1 MTAAVGFRIVD
12 GIAEL
17 TLSRPERGNALGPDL
32 VEAALEALEQSVA
45 KRARLI
51 VLRGAGRHFCTGFDL
66 SGLAQLSDGDLLLR
80 VVRIETLLQAV
91 HHAPVPT
98 LAVAHGSTFGAG
110 ADLVA
115 ACQLRWA
122 LPGARFAFPGAGFG
136 LALGTRRLA
145 LRVGGEAARD
155 LVGSGRRIDADEA
168 AALGLV
174 QRLVG
179 PDALGAEIAAVAGR
193 LVIDAETAARIWSLT
208 SPDTRD
214 ADMAALVSSAARP
227 GLGDRIAAYV
237 AALKASRGEGEKP

>member
-1 MTAAVGFRIVD
+1 MTAAVEFRLSEGV
-12 GIAEL
+12 AEL
-17 TLSRPERGNALGPDL
+17 TLSRPDRGNALGPDL
-32 VEAALEALEQSVA
+32 VEAALEALQQA
-45 KRARLI
+45 FARQARLV

-145 LRVGGEAARD
+145 LRIGGESARD
-155 LVGSGRRIDADEA
+155 LVGSGRRIDAGEA

-174 QRLVG
+174 QRLVE
-179 PDALGAEIAAVAGR
+179 PDGLDGEIAGVAGR
-193 LVIDAETAARIWSLT
+193 LAIDAETARRIWSLT
-208 SPDTRD
+208 LPDTRD
-214 ADMAALVSSAARP
+214 ADMAALASSAARP

-237 AALKASRGEGEKP
+237 AALNASRGEGEKP